1 MMISAAVCVEDDSD
15 EAIQWIARLR
25 SHDVSNQ
32 DRAAFIEWMADP
44 NHRAAFDELLALWER
59 LPECLDSIPVG

>member
-1 MMISAAVCVEDDSD
+1 MISAAARVEDISD

-44 NHRAAFDELLALWER
+44 DHRAAFDELLALWER
-59 LPECLDSIPVG
+59 LPQCLDSIPVG

>member
-1 MMISAAVCVEDDSD
+1 MISAATCIENDSD

-32 DRAAFIEWMADP
+32 DRATFTEWMADP
-44 NHRAAFDELLALWER
+44 NHRAAFDELLALWEQ
-59 LPECLDSIPVG
+59 LPRCLDSMPVG

>member
-1 MMISAAVCVEDDSD
+1 MMISAAVRVEDDSD

-32 DRAAFIEWMADP
+32 DRAAFVEWMADP
-44 NHRAAFDELLALWER
+44 NHRAAFDELLALWEQ
-59 LPECLDSIPVG
+59 LPQCLDSILVG

>member
-1 MMISAAVCVEDDSD
+1 MMMSAAVRVEDDSD

-44 NHRAAFDELLALWER
+44 NHRRAFDELLAMWER
-59 LPECLDSIPVG
+59 LPEYLDSMPVG

>member
-1 MMISAAVCVEDDSD
+1 MNSAAVRIDDESD

-25 SHDVSNQ
+25 SHDVSDR

-44 NHRAAFDELLALWER
+44 SHRAVFDELLALWER
-59 LPECLDSIPVG
+59 LPRCLGSIPVD